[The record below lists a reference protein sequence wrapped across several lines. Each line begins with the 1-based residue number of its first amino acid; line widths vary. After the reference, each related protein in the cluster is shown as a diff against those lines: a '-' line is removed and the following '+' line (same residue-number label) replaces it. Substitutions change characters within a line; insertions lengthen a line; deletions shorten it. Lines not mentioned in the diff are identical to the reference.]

1 MTKLLIFIGENQRCD
16 VELTIGAIVAMNGV
30 RNAKRG
36 NFIGAV
42 FECEYGCA
50 GTIAVIWLSKKAETI
65 TAESL
70 DTCAL
75 SFALELQR
83 ALAVDLRAIDME
95 YSFNVALR
103 DFQTIEQLRQ
113 AVSDWLSAKGRFR
126 PVVTIGEFFAS
137 TTCYAGSTVWDRAR
151 SSPQKTL

>member
-1 MTKLLIFIGENQRCD
+1 MTKLLIFIGENKRFD

-50 GTIAVIWLSKKAETI
+50 GTITVIRLSKEAENV
-65 TAESL
+65 TAESF

-103 DFQTIEQLRQ
+103 GFQTVEQLRQ
-113 AVSDWLSAKGRFR
+113 AVSD
-126 PVVTIGEFFAS
+126 
-137 TTCYAGSTVWDRAR
+137 
-151 SSPQKTL
+151 